1 MVSVVIDED
10 TSALLNAENVIEV
23 VGLGMVTII
32 DFSHLKHSSLHHAR
46 NNAPS
51 A

>member
-1 MVSVVIDED
+1 MVGVGIDED
-10 TSALLNAENVIEV
+10 TSALMNAENVIEV
-23 VGLGMVTII
+23 VGSGMVTII
-32 DFSHLKHSSLHHAR
+32 DFSHLKQSLHNAR